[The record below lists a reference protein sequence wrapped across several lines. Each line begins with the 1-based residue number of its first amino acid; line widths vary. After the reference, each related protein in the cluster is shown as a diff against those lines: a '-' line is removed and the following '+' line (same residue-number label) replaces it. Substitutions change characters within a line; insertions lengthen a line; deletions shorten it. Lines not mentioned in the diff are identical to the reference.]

1 MLKKTSS
8 DSYRR
13 LLAPVLSSSSSLS
26 STSRNRTEIELITRI
41 INDHPFPN
49 HPIQP
54 IFTKHIPLSSLSP
67 EFVSEVLGSL
77 FAAHSNGLKALEFF
91 KYSLKSSNSSPT
103 SDSFEKTLHILA
115 RMRYFDQAWALM
127 AEIRKDYPDLLSF
140 KSMSIILC
148 KIAKFGSYEETLE
161 AFVKMEKEIFR
172 KKFGVDEFNILLRAF
187 CTEREMKEARSIFE
201 KLHSRFKPDVKTMNI
216 LLLGFKEAGDIT
228 ATELFYH
235 EMVKRGFKP
244 NSVTYGIRID
254 GFCKKRN
261 FGEALRLFE
270 DMDRQDIYITVQI
283 LTTLIHGSGVVR
295 NKIKARQLFDEIPK
309 RGLTPDCGAYNALMS
324 SLMKCGDVSDAIKV
338 MKEMEEKEIEP
349 DSVTFHSMFIGM
361 MKSKEFGFSGVC
373 EYYQK
378 MKERSLVPKTPTV
391 VMLMKLFC
399 QNGEVNLGLDLWKY
413 MLEKGYCPHGHA
425 LELLTTALCARRR
438 ANDAFECSRQTV
450 ERGRCV
456 SEPVYRMLETSLSSN
471 NELKKLEELKG
482 KIQKLH
488 SFLPPPGTQL
498 I

>member
-1 MLKKTSS
+1 MLTKTSS

-67 EFVSEVLGSL
+67 EFVSEVLGRL

-270 DMDRQDIYITVQI
+270 DMDRQDFDITVQI

-338 MKEMEEKEIEP
+338 MKEMEVKGIEP

-361 MKSKEFGFSGVC
+361 MKAKEFGFNGVC
-373 EYYQK
+373 EYYHK
-378 MKERSLVPKTPTV
+378 MKERCLVPKTPTV

-438 ANDAFECSRQTV
+438 GNDAFECSRQTV

>member
-1 MLKKTSS
+1 MLKKATS
-8 DSYRR
+8 DSYRL
-13 LLAPVLSSSSSLS
+13 LLAPA
-26 STSRNRTEIELITRI
+26 TSITRTEIERITKI
-41 INDHPFPN
+41 ISDHPFPN

-54 IFTKHIPLSSLSP
+54 TLAKHVPLSSLSP
-67 EFVSEVLGSL
+67 PLVSEVLGRL

-91 KYSLKSSNSSPT
+91 KYSLKTPESSPPT

-127 AEIRKDYPDLLSF
+127 AEMRKEYPFLLTS
-140 KSMSIILC
+140 KSMSILLC
-148 KIAKFGSYEETLE
+148 KVAKFGSYEETLS
-161 AFVKMEKEIFR
+161 AFKRMEKEIFR
-172 KKFGVDEFNILLRAF
+172 KKFGVDEFNVLLRAF
-187 CTEREMKEARSIFE
+187 CTEREMKEARSVFE
-201 KLHSRFKPDVKTMNI
+201 KLHSRFNPDVKTMNI
-216 LLLGFKEAGDIT
+216 LLLGFKEAGDVT

-235 EMVKRGFKP
+235 EMVKRGFEP
-244 NSVTYGIRID
+244 NSVTYGVRID

-270 DMDRQDIYITVQI
+270 EMGRGKVEVTLQI
-283 LTTLIHGSGVVR
+283 VTTLIHGAGVVR
-295 NKIKARQLFDEIPK
+295 NKMKARQLFDEIPE
-309 RGLTPDCGAYNALMS
+309 RGLRHDCGAYNALMS
-324 SLMKCGDVSDAIKV
+324 TLMRCGDVSGAMV
-338 MKEMEEKEIEP
+338 LMKEMEEKGVEP
-349 DSVTFHSMFIGM
+349 DSVTFHSVFIGM
-361 MKSKEFGFSGVC
+361 MKSKEFGFDGVC
-373 EYYQK
+373 ELYQK
-378 MKERSLVPKTPTV
+378 MKGRSLVPKTPTV

-438 ANDAFECSRQTV
+438 ADDAFECSRQTV

-456 SEPVYRMLETSLSSN
+456 SEPVLRMLETSLSSKG
-471 NELKKLEELKG
+471 ELEKLEELKS
-482 KIQKLH
+482 KMQKLH

>member
-8 DSYRR
+8 DSYR
-13 LLAPVLSSSSSLS
+13 LLPPILSSSSS
-26 STSRNRTEIELITRI
+26 STITKAEIERFTRI
-41 INDHPFPN
+41 INDHPYPN

-54 IFTKHIPLSSLSP
+54 IFAKHIPLSSLSP
-67 EFVSEVLGSL
+67 NFVSEILGRL

-91 KYSLKSSNSSPT
+91 KYSLKAPKSSPT
-103 SDSFEKTLHILA
+103 SDAFEKTLHILS

-127 AEIRKDYPDLLSF
+127 AEMRKNHPNLLSF
-140 KSMSIILC
+140 KSMSILLC

-161 AFVKMEKEIFR
+161 AFSKMEKEIFR
-172 KKFGVDEFNILLRAF
+172 KRFGVDEFNILLRAF

-201 KLHSRFKPDVKTMNI
+201 KLHYRFKPDVKTMNI
-216 LLLGFKEAGDIT
+216 LLLGFKEAGDVT

-235 EMVKRGFKP
+235 EMIKRGFKA

-261 FGEALRLFE
+261 FGEALRIFE
-270 DMDRQDIYITVQI
+270 EMGRTSVDVTLQI
-283 LTTLIHGSGVVR
+283 LTTLIHGAGVAK
-295 NKIKARQLFDEIPK
+295 NKIKARQLFDEIPE
-309 RGLTPDCGAYNALMS
+309 RGLTPDCGAYNASMS
-324 SLMKCGDVSDAIKV
+324 SLMKCGDVSGAMQV
-338 MKEMEEKEIEP
+338 MKEMEEKGIEP

-361 MKSKEFGFSGVC
+361 MKSKEFGFKGVC
-373 EYYQK
+373 EFYYK

-399 QNGEVNLGLDLWKY
+399 HNGEVNLGLDLWKY

-425 LELLTTALCARRR
+425 LDLLTTALCARRR

-450 ERGRCV
+450 DRGRCV
-456 SEPVYRMLETSLSSN
+456 SEPVFRMLQTSLSSRD
-471 NELKKLEELKG
+471 EVEKLEELKR

-488 SFLPPPGTQL
+488 SFLPNPGTQL

>member
-1 MLKKTSS
+1 MLKKSSS
-8 DSYRR
+8 DSYR
-13 LLAPVLSSSSSLS
+13 LLAPVISSSLS
-26 STSRNRTEIELITRI
+26 STSRNKTEIERITRI

-54 IFTKHIPLSSLSP
+54 ILAKHIPLSSLSP
-67 EFVSEVLGSL
+67 EFVSEVLGRL

-91 KYSLKSSNSSPT
+91 KYSLKSSESSPT
-103 SDSFEKTLHILA
+103 SDSFEKTLHILS

-127 AEIRKDYPDLLSF
+127 AEMRKNYPDLLSL
-140 KSMSIILC
+140 KSMSILLC

-172 KKFGVDEFNILLRAF
+172 KRFGVDEFNILLRAF
-187 CTEREMKEARSIFE
+187 CTEREMKEARSVFE
-201 KLHSRFKPDVKTMNI
+201 KLHSRFNPDVKTMNI
-216 LLLGFKEAGDIT
+216 LLLGFKEAGDVT

-235 EMVKRGFKP
+235 EMVKRGFEP
-244 NSVTYGIRID
+244 NSVTYGIRMD

-270 DMDRQDIYITVQI
+270 DMDRRHFDITVQI
-283 LTTLIHGSGVVR
+283 LTTLIHGSGVAR

-324 SLMKCGDVSDAIKV
+324 SLMKCGDVSGAVKV
-338 MKEMEEKEIEP
+338 MKEMEEKGIEP

-361 MKSKEFGFSGVC
+361 MKSKEFGFEGVC
-373 EYYQK
+373 VYYQK
-378 MKERSLVPKTPTV
+378 MKEVSLVPKTPTV

-413 MLEKGYCPHGHA
+413 ILDKGYCPHGHA
-425 LELLTTALCARRR
+425 LDLLTTALCARRR
-438 ANDAFECSRQTV
+438 ANDAFECSMQTV

-456 SEPVYRMLETSLSSN
+456 SEPVYRMLETSLSSKD
-471 NELKKLEELKG
+471 ELGKLEELKM
-482 KIQKLH
+482 KIKILN
-488 SFLPPPGTQL
+488 SVLPQPATHL

>member
-1 MLKKTSS
+1 MLKKATS
-8 DSYRR
+8 DSYR
-13 LLAPVLSSSSSLS
+13 LLAPA
-26 STSRNRTEIELITRI
+26 TSINRTEIERITRI

-54 IFTKHIPLSSLSP
+54 TLSKHIPLSSLSP
-67 EFVSEVLGSL
+67 TTVSEVLGRL

-91 KYSLKSSNSSPT
+91 KYSLKTPPPPT

-127 AEIRKDYPDLLSF
+127 AEMRKSHPFLLTS
-140 KSMSIILC
+140 KSMSILLC
-148 KIAKFGSYEETLE
+148 KVARFGSYEETLS
-161 AFVKMEKEIFR
+161 AFRRMEREIFK
-172 KKFGVDEFNILLRAF
+172 KKFGVDEFNVLLRAF
-187 CTEREMKEARSIFE
+187 CAEREMKEARSVFE
-201 KLHSRFKPDVKTMNI
+201 KMHSRFKPDVKTMNI
-216 LLLGFKEAGDIT
+216 LLLGFKEAGDVT

-235 EMVKRGFKP
+235 EMVKRGFEP
-244 NSVTYGIRID
+244 NSVTYGVRID

-270 DMDRQDIYITVQI
+270 EMSRGGKVAVTLQI
-283 LTTLIHGSGVVR
+283 VTTLIHGAGVVS
-295 NKIKARQLFDEIPK
+295 NKVKARQLFDEIPE
-309 RGLTPDCGAYNALMS
+309 RGLRRDCGAYNALMS
-324 SLMKCGDVSDAIKV
+324 ALMRCGDVGGAVQV
-338 MKEMEEKEIEP
+338 MKEMEEKGVEP
-349 DSVTFHSMFIGM
+349 DSVTFHSVFIGM
-361 MKSKEFGFSGVC
+361 MKSKEFGFEGVC
-373 EYYQK
+373 ELYQK
-378 MKERSLVPKTPTV
+378 MKGRSLVPKTPTV

-456 SEPVYRMLETSLSSN
+456 SEPVLRMLETSLSSN
-471 NELKKLEELKG
+471 GELEKLEELKR

>member
-1 MLKKTSS
+1 MLKKTAG
-8 DSYRR
+8 DSYR
-13 LLAPVLSSSSSLS
+13 LLAPALSSSSI
-26 STSRNRTEIELITRI
+26 SRNRTEIERVTRI

-54 IFTKHIPLSSLSP
+54 IFAKHIPLSSLSP
-67 EFVSEVLGSL
+67 DFVSEVLGRL

-91 KYSLKSSNSSPT
+91 KYSLKTPKSSPT

-127 AEIRKDYPDLLSF
+127 AEMRNDYPNLLTV
-140 KSMSIILC
+140 KSMSILLC

-161 AFVKMEKEIFR
+161 AFARMEKKIFR

-201 KLHSRFKPDVKTMNI
+201 KLHFRFNPDVKTMNI

-235 EMVKRGFKP
+235 EMVKRGFEP
-244 NSVTYGIRID
+244 NSVTFGIRID

-270 DMDRQDIYITVQI
+270 EMDRRKLEATLQI
-283 LTTLIHGSGVVR
+283 LTTLIHGAGVAR
-295 NKIKARQLFDEIPK
+295 NKIKARQLFDEIPE
-309 RGLTPDCGAYNALMS
+309 RGLKPDCGAYNALMS
-324 SLMKCGDVSDAIKV
+324 GLMKCGDVSGAIEV
-338 MKEMEEKEIEP
+338 MKEMEEGGIEP

-361 MKSKEFGFSGVC
+361 MKSKEFGFEGVC
-373 EYYQK
+373 ELYRK

-399 QNGEVNLGLDLWKY
+399 HNGEANLGLDLWRY
-413 MLEKGYCPHGHA
+413 MIEKGYCPHGHA
-425 LELLTTALCARRR
+425 LDLLTTALCARRR
-438 ANDAFECSRQTV
+438 GDDAFECSMQTV

-456 SEPVYRMLETSLSSN
+456 SEPVFRMLETSLSSKD
-471 NELKKLEELKG
+471 ELEKLEELKT
-482 KIQKLH
+482 KMQKLN
-488 SFLPPPGTQL
+488 SFLPPPLTLL

>member
-1 MLKKTSS
+1 MLKKATS
-8 DSYRR
+8 DSYRL
-13 LLAPVLSSSSSLS
+13 LLAPA
-26 STSRNRTEIELITRI
+26 TEIERITTI

-54 IFTKHIPLSSLSP
+54 TLAKHIPLSSLSP
-67 EFVSEVLGSL
+67 PLVSEVLGRL

-91 KYSLKSSNSSPT
+91 KYSLKTPESSPPT

-127 AEIRKDYPDLLSF
+127 AEVRKEYPFLLTS
-140 KSMSIILC
+140 KSMSILLC
-148 KIAKFGSYEETLE
+148 KVAKFGSYEETLS
-161 AFVKMEKEIFR
+161 AFKRMEKEIFK
-172 KKFGVDEFNILLRAF
+172 KKFGVDEFNVLLRAF
-187 CTEREMKEARSIFE
+187 CAEREMKEARSVFE

-216 LLLGFKEAGDIT
+216 LLLGFKEAGDVT

-235 EMVKRGFKP
+235 EMVKRGFEP
-244 NSVTYGIRID
+244 NSVTYGVRID

-270 DMDRQDIYITVQI
+270 EMGRGKVEVTLQI
-283 LTTLIHGSGVVR
+283 VTTLIHGAGVVR
-295 NKIKARQLFDEIPK
+295 NKVKARQLFDEIPE
-309 RGLTPDCGAYNALMS
+309 RGLKVDCGAYNALMS
-324 SLMKCGDVSDAIKV
+324 TLMRCGDVSGAMV
-338 MKEMEEKEIEP
+338 LMKEMEEKGIEA
-349 DSVTFHSMFIGM
+349 DSVTFHSVFIGM
-361 MKSKEFGFSGVC
+361 MKSKEFGFDGVC
-373 EYYQK
+373 ELYQK
-378 MKERSLVPKTPTV
+378 MKGRSLVPKTPTV

-438 ANDAFECSRQTV
+438 ADDAFECSRQTV

-456 SEPVYRMLETSLSSN
+456 SEPVFRMLETSLSN
-471 NELKKLEELKG
+471 KGELEKLEELKC
-482 KIQKLH
+482 KMQKLH